1 MINTKPLYW
10 VGSSRKDVRK
20 MPEEVRDT
28 FGFALFLAQQGQKHE
43 QTKPLRGF
51 GSAGVL
57 EVMESDQGGTY
68 RAVYTVHFANV
79 VYVLHCFQKKSK
91 SGIAT
96 TQQDIDMIKTRL
108 KQAEAHANQSMEKD
122 KP

>member
-1 MINTKPLYW
+1 MDIKALYW
-10 VGSSRKDVRK
+10 IGSSRKDLRA

-43 QTKPLRGF
+43 QAKPLRGF

-57 EVMESDQGGTY
+57 EVVESDRDGTY
-68 RAVYTVHFANV
+68 RAIYTVRFANA
-79 VYVLHCFQKKSK
+79 VYVLHCFQKKSI

-96 TQQDIDMIKTRL
+96 PQRDIDLIKARL
-108 KQAEAHANQSMEKD
+108 KQAEIHARENSHE
-122 KP
+122 

>member
-1 MINTKPLYW
+1 MQIRTLYW
-10 VGSSRKDVRK
+10 VGSSRKDIRE

-43 QTKPLRGF
+43 QAKPLRGF

-57 EVMESDQGGTY
+57 EVVESDRGGTY
-68 RAVYTVHFANV
+68 RAVYTVRFANA

-96 TQQDIDMIKTRL
+96 TQQDIDLIKSRL
-108 KQAEAHANQSMEKD
+108 KLAEAHARENGHE
-122 KP
+122 